1 MIGTSQG
8 MHTENGHHAGTSGDR
23 PPAVLITGIGCI
35 GKSSLRRRVASAL
48 GSRVVEVDRDE
59 GLPEP
64 EVGPDQVLVVESVHG
79 LDEPPERW
87 GLVVYLLPPPG
98 HSWRWIRRGLAWFR
112 TGRVDRP
119 PRAVRRAW
127 SPFNLPLIFRILA
140 RNIRHSEQWVRK
152 DLDRVDSIFHGRVLV
167 TRDPDAA
174 FQELVDFITYPKG

>member
-1 MIGTSQG
+1 MTATSHG
-8 MHTENGHHAGTSGDR
+8 MLTENGHSADTSSDR

-35 GKSSLRRRVASAL
+35 GKSTLRRRVAIAL
-48 GSRVVEVDRDE
+48 GSRVVEVDRDD
-59 GLPEP
+59 GLAEP

-87 GLVVYLLPPPG
+87 GLVVYLLPRPG
-98 HSWRWIRRGLAWFR
+98 HAWRWIHRGLAWLR

-127 SPFNLPLIFRILA
+127 SPFSLPLILRIIA
-140 RNIRHSEQWVRK
+140 RNIRHSSRWVRE
-152 DLDRVDSIFHGRVLV
+152 DLERVGAISHGRVLI
-167 TRDPDAA
+167 TRDPDTA